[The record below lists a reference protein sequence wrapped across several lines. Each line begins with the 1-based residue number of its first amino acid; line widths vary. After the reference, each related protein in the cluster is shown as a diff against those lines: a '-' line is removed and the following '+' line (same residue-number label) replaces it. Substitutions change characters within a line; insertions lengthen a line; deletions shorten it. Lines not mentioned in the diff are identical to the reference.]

1 VHITEAM
8 MTAAVNLTISPTFF
22 FLVAKAER
30 EAAAEAS
37 GVQGLI
43 AESMEQR
50 HCASPY

>member
-22 FLVAKAER
+22 FVAKAER

-37 GVQGLI
+37 GMQGLI
-43 AESMEQR
+43 AESMEQC
-50 HCASPY
+50 HCASPH